1 MINQAEKIKQVWIWI
16 WLIEKKGDLI
26 EFKQPEEENLI
37 AICELSRRFQMKSKK
52 HEMQNIKSI

>member
-1 MINQAEKIKQVWIWI
+1 LV
-16 WLIEKKGDLI
+16 EKKGDLI

-37 AICELSRRFQMKSKK
+37 VICELSRRFQMKPVKK

>member
-1 MINQAEKIKQVWIWI
+1 
-16 WLIEKKGDLI
+16 LIEKKGDLI